1 MIHPKATSQSIAVS
15 LAVILLLLTWPAYAS
30 YIVTDTGQ
38 VGCFDNTSPF
48 TCPLEAV
55 AFYGQDSQYDGATP
69 SYADNGTGTVSD
81 LNTGL
86 MWTQTPDLNDDGD
99 IDIDDKLTWDEAVA
113 YADELN
119 TANHLGYSDWR
130 LPNIKELYSLMDFTG
145 TEPTMCDNEAECP
158 NLKPFIDTDF
168 FEFGYGDTD
177 AGERLID
184 AQMVSSTMYVST
196 TMHGDP
202 TAFGVNF
209 ADGRIKGYGLE
220 MPNGSEKYFYVYYV
234 RGNSDYSVNKFI
246 DNGDGTITDRA
257 TGLMWQQDDSGSVL
271 NWEQGLSYAEDL
283 ALAGYDDWRMPNAKE
298 LQSIVDY
305 TRSPVT
311 TGSAAIDPVFNVTTI
326 TDEGGYANY
335 PFYWTSTTHESYNG
349 NGNYAAY
356 VCFGEALGWM
366 QAPFPPYDYSLLDVH
381 GAGAQRSDPKSGDP
395 ADYPYG
401 HGPQGDVIRIYNY
414 VRCARGTSNPFCQ
427 GLADSGDVNCDC
439 SVDNLDFARL
449 AQHWL
454 ETGCQDCWGAD
465 LTGDGN
471 VGIDD
476 LAKHCKNWLAGI

>member
-1 MIHPKATSQSIAVS
+1 MTPPKTTSLSIAVS
-15 LAVILLLLTWPAYAS
+15 LAVIFLLLNCPAYAS
-30 YIVTDTGQ
+30 HIVTDTGQ
-38 VGCFDNTSPF
+38 VTCFDNTSVI
-48 TCPLEAV
+48 TCPLAG
-55 AFYGQDSQYDGATP
+55 ANYYGQDSQYDGAAA
-69 SYADNGTGTVSD
+69 SYTDNGDGAISD
-81 LNTGL
+81 VNTSL
-86 MWTQTPDLNDDGD
+86 MWTQTPDLDGDGD
-99 IDIDDKLTWDEAVA
+99 IDSDDKLTFDEAVA
-113 YADELN
+113 FAGTLN
-119 TANHLGYSDWR
+119 RANYQGHDDWR
-130 LPNIKELYSLMDFTG
+130 LPNIKELYSLMDFRG
-145 TEPTMCDNEAECP
+145 TEPTMCSSVAACP
-158 NLKPFIDTDF
+158 NLKPFIDTNF
-168 FEFGYGDTD
+168 FEFGYGDTS

-196 TMHGDP
+196 TMHGDA

-234 RGNSDYSVNKFI
+234 RGNTDHSVNKFV

-257 TGLMWQQDDSGSVL
+257 TGLMWQQGDSEEGL
-271 NWEQGLSYAEDL
+271 NWQEGLEYAEGLS
-283 ALAGYDDWRMPNAKE
+283 LAGYDDWRMPNAKE

-305 TRSPVT
+305 TRSPAT
-311 TGSAAIDPVFNVTTI
+311 TGTAAIDPVFNVTSI

-395 ADYPYG
+395 ANYPYG

-414 VRCARGTSNPFCQ
+414 VRCVRGASNPFCQ
-427 GLADSGDVNCDC
+427 GLADGGDINCDC
-439 SVDNLDFARL
+439 GVDYFDFARL

-454 ETGCQDCWGAD
+454 ETDCQDCSGAD

-471 VGIDD
+471 VDIDD
-476 LAKHCKNWLAGI
+476 LAKQCMIWLSKI